1 MVRTRKSSRL
11 AWAGIINFSS
21 NIVHTH
27 THTAHTHCRFHAHSN
42 SLFHS
47 WFIYCIWIYFC
58 VSVSTCGFCAA
69 CMPGRLRQTF
79 YLESLAN
86 NEQHKIRYKNFGI
99 NDGTTES
106 LMNRVPKTHARTHTH
121 TYTQTDS
128 EKKSNTKIQQTD
140 PWLNISLFWNIR
152 NTTVSIMRQHM
163 ANVDIL
169 LKQHCPQLDQNKKK
183 RERRVRKSPERT
195 GGA

>member
-1 MVRTRKSSRL
+1 MEQRNRLWIEFRKHTRAL
-11 AWAGIINFSS
+11 
-21 NIVHTH
+21 
-27 THTAHTHCRFHAHSN
+27 
-42 SLFHS
+42 
-47 WFIYCIWIYFC
+47 
-58 VSVSTCGFCAA
+58 
-69 CMPGRLRQTF
+69 
-79 YLESLAN
+79 
-86 NEQHKIRYKNFGI
+86 
-99 NDGTTES
+99 
-106 LMNRVPKTHARTHTH
+106 TH

-183 RERRVRKSPERT
+183 EREEWENRRSEPEAHKNKRS
-195 GGA
+195 A